1 MSDNAALVVE
11 LDKERIS
18 AMAQG
23 DTMKL
28 RDMLCDSLVY
38 THATAR
44 VDTKSS
50 LINNIKSGAMVCHS
64 VVPSGVKAQDLGDSV
79 VLTGIVHMNAVR
91 NGSLQEF
98 TARFTDVYKNQ
109 NGTWRM
115 VTWQSTK
122 VPA

>member
-11 LDKERIS
+11 LDRKRME

-23 DTMKL
+23 DTTKL
-28 RDMLCDSLVY
+28 RGMLCDSLVY

-44 VDTKSS
+44 VETKSS
-50 LINNIKSGAMVCHS
+50 LINDIESGAMVCHS
-64 VVPSGVKAQDLGDSV
+64 VVPSEVKAQDLGDSV
-79 VLTGIVHMNAVR
+79 VLTGMVHMNAVR
-91 NGSLQEF
+91 NGSLHEF
-98 TARFTDVYKNQ
+98 TARFTDVYQNQ
-109 NGTWRM
+109 DGTWRM